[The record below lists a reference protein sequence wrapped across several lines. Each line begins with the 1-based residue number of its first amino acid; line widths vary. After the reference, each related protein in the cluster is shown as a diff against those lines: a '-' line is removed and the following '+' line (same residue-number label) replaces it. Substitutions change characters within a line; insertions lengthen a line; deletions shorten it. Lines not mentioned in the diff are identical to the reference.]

1 MERPSTPPSIL
12 RLQSDQEFE
21 LPAPRQDDRSISE
34 YFKFIKFYALLRN
47 KDLNDV
53 DIKVKFIVGLSPDNK
68 KRAEEFG
75 VKKPLKEIVKY
86 LVRELT
92 LSTEI
97 QKYKVEELKQGNEL
111 VRKFYQKLERLR
123 KLSECDE
130 EDLRMKI
137 FCGISSKNQ
146 DEVKLWGMNFPLDE
160 LIERLETLKQLS
172 E

>member
-34 YFKFIKFYALLRN
+34 YFEFIKFYTLLQN
-47 KDLNDV
+47 KDLDDI

-68 KRAEEFG
+68 KCAEEFG
-75 VKKPLKEIVKY
+75 
-86 LVRELT
+86 
-92 LSTEI
+92 
-97 QKYKVEELKQGNEL
+97 KYKAGELKQGNESI
-111 VRKFYQKLERLR
+111 RKFYQKLERLR

-130 EDLRMKI
+130 EDLRKKI

-146 DEVKLWGMNFPLDE
+146 DEVKLWGMNLPLDE
-160 LIERLETLKQLS
+160 LIERLETLEQLS

>member
-34 YFKFIKFYALLRN
+34 YFK
-47 KDLNDV
+47 
-53 DIKVKFIVGLSPDNK
+53 LSPDNK

-86 LVRELT
+86 LVRKPT

-97 QKYKVEELKQGNEL
+97 QKYKVGELKQGNES

-130 EDLRMKI
+130 EDLRKKI

-146 DEVKLWGMNFPLDE
+146 DEVKLWGMNLPLDE
-160 LIERLETLKQLS
+160 LIKRLETLEQLS